1 LFGPLGPGGLFG
13 HGSVQGGGG
22 GLFGNNPPPATAQ
35 SSSTGLFGSS
45 STSSNATSNA
55 QQPPGVTQNSGASL
69 FGGHPVSASV
79 TQSVFSTAAQANSQV
94 NTPLQSF
101 LSGSNTHPPTTTLA
115 TGSSLFGSPSW
126 GQHQQSSTIP
136 ASSSLFGNVGSQV
149 PASSV
154 ATPPAQATGQAGAST
169 QNAVPQN
176 MFAAAAVRA
185 QAPSSG
191 PQPAAT
197 SNNAPF
203 GTVANING
211 TISQRPFTST
221 TPFPGPSS
229 ALFESPGLR
238 YGSVTHTPGKLLK
251 PGDFGYG
258 PIKYPESAGV
268 FIKGIP
274 KSNET
279 TNLIPDF
286 DAHQLALLNLCI
298 LAEKI
303 LWVSLFDAAIDGY
316 IRGELNFYRPIPVEH
331 VDLIYSRTPSDSPLR
346 CFVLESMCSGFTSDN
361 SIYMPL
367 MKKYD
372 EFMEDVVNKLPG
384 LRQEKEI
391 VWDDETIRGFF
402 MYPPGYEAPKGKE
415 VDMYRVFR
423 EKEPSSSEDDS
434 A

>member
-1 LFGPLGPGGLFG
+1 
-13 HGSVQGGGG
+13 VQGGGG

-298 LAEKI
+298 LA
-303 LWVSLFDAAIDGY
+303 
-316 IRGELNFYRPIPVEH
+316 GELNFYRPIPVEH

-391 VWDDETIRGFF
+391 IWDDETIRGFF